1 MGRPERV
8 GEGLVLGWTHMVER
22 FWWCGK
28 WVVLG
33 CWEYDGHTTD
43 VEMGE
48 YNSFVHTWV
57 DVVGKGVGQRVLTMV
72 KDL

>member
-1 MGRPERV
+1 V
-8 GEGLVLGWTHMVER
+8 R

-33 CWEYDGHTTD
+33 CWGYDGYTTD
-43 VEMGE
+43 VEMCV
-48 YNSFVHTWV
+48 YIRLRVSIIALFIPVM
-57 DVVGKGVGQRVLTMV
+57 DVVGKGVGQRVFTMV

>member
-1 MGRPERV
+1 
-8 GEGLVLGWTHMVER
+8 MVER